1 MKSEVLE
8 KDHYYHIYN
17 RGINS
22 CTIFINE
29 SNYNYFI
36 RLFIKHLIPYVTVY
50 AYCLLNNH
58 FHFVIR
64 VDTEPEIVSQ
74 KFSNFFNAYVKSFNN
89 AHGRTGS
96 LFERPFKRIKLDSEH
111 YLINLIIY
119 VNTNPAKHDI
129 LYNFED
135 YSFSSYHQT
144 LVKNSQIIEY
154 AEVLDL
160 FDDLE
165 NFKYLH
171 QVKRTILDN
180 KFLFEYWR
188 YLSGF

>member
-1 MKSEVLE
+1 MKIEVLE
-8 KDHYYHIYN
+8 KDNYYHIYN

-22 CTIFINE
+22 CSIFLNE
-29 SNYNYFI
+29 DNYRYFI
-36 RLFIKHLIPYVTVY
+36 RLFIKHLIPYLTVY

-64 VDTEPEIVSQ
+64 VDAEPEITSQ

-96 LFERPFKRIKLDSEH
+96 LFERPFKRIILDSEH
-111 YLINLIIY
+111 YLTNLIVY

-135 YSFSSYHQT
+135 YTFSSYHET
-144 LVKNSQIIEY
+144 LIRNSQIIAY
-154 AEVLDL
+154 DEVLDL

-165 NFKYLH
+165 NFKFVH

-180 KFLFEYWR
+180 KYLFE
-188 YLSGF
+188 